1 MKKII
6 FYILLCLGYQGF
18 GQETTPAKSTKDS
31 TILIVEEKPVYL
43 EKKGYKIQIPKTW
56 RLSEPCLDQN
66 CSLFAPADTLLL
78 PDTYVENIN
87 ITVEKLS
94 STSYT
99 VDQYTTFSIGYLPK
113 VVQNFK
119 LISKKKVNGST
130 YVIEYKGRKNNYEQS
145 WRQFYYVK
153 NAKVFIV
160 TFAAETPKFEY
171 YKPLVEPTL
180 KSFRL
185 Q

>member
-1 MKKII
+1 MKNILIIVFSILSISALAQDKI
-6 FYILLCLGYQGF
+6 L
-18 GQETTPAKSTKDS
+18 ENPKKDS
-31 TILIVEEKPVYL
+31 TVLLVAEKPLFL
-43 EKKGYKIQIPKTW
+43 EKKGYKIQIPGGW
-56 RLSEPCLDQN
+56 RISSDCQDQN

-87 ITVEKLS
+87 LTVEKLS

-119 LISKKKVNGST
+119 LISKKKLSSSS

-153 NAKVFIV
+153 NSKVFIV

-171 YKPLVEPTL
+171 YKPLVESYL
-180 KSFRL
+180 KSFKL
-185 Q
+185 L

>member
-1 MKKII
+1 MKKFLI
-6 FYILLCLGYQGF
+6 FIFSCLALTSYAQDKVI
-18 GQETTPAKSTKDS
+18 ENPKKDS
-31 TILIVEEKPVYL
+31 TVLVVAEKPLYL
-43 EKKGYKIQIPKTW
+43 EKKGYKIQIPGGW
-56 RLSEPCLDQN
+56 RISADCQDQN
-66 CSLFAPADTLLL
+66 CSLFSPADTLLL

-119 LISKKKVNGST
+119 LISKKKLSSSS
-130 YVIEYKGRKNNYEQS
+130 YVIEYKGRKNNFEQS

-153 NAKVFIV
+153 NAKIFIV

-171 YKPLVEPTL
+171 YKPQVESYL
-180 KSFRL
+180 KSFRVN
-185 Q
+185 